1 MPTPAHARKR
11 RAAKAK
17 NVSTANANPARS
29 AQNATARAKKFWGQ
43 TELAFAPR
51 G

>member
-1 MPTPAHARKR
+1 MPTPVHARKH

-17 NVSTANANPARS
+17 NVSAENANPARS
-29 AQNATARAKKFWGQ
+29 AQNAVATVKKFWEQAG
-43 TELAFAPR
+43 LAFAPR